1 MYTRLPNW
9 IIEQLPTVSAPAVKI
24 ILLVARK
31 TIGWNRARDAISL
44 SQFESGTGITR
55 PTIVKAIEEL
65 ERAKI
70 LVVYKSNRS
79 SASNEYQLVS
89 AESLIESDDDGVKEF
104 NQGSK
109 KDLPVVVKEFN
120 QEVVKEFNT
129 QKKDI
134 KKRKKSS
141 TIRDPRI
148 DAWQLQV
155 YRELARYHVPIAFR
169 DEILNTVTDETIWAN
184 VIRTWIGRGYR
195 PNAVGSMLEWYRK
208 GIPNGTPRP
217 QRTQRP
223 QRQDASRG
231 RHILTPEEYIQQ
243 QQQRGTDSNQ
253 V

>member
-1 MYTRLPNW
+1 MYTRMPNW
-9 IIEQLPTVSAPAVKI
+9 IIEQLPTLSAPAVKI

-31 TIGWNRARDAISL
+31 TIGWNRTRDAISL
-44 SQFESGTGITR
+44 SQFEAGTGITR
-55 PTIVKAIEEL
+55 PTIVKALAEL
-65 ERAKI
+65 ERAQI
-70 LVVYKSNRS
+70 LVVHRNGL
-79 SASNEYQLVS
+79 AANEYELVS
-89 AESLIESDDDGVKEF
+89 AESLVMVDPLAEELVKEI

-109 KDLPVVVKEFN
+109 ITLPPMVKEFN

-141 TIRDPRI
+141 SATRDPRV

-169 DEILNTVTDETIWAN
+169 DEILQTVTDETIWAN

-208 GIPNGTPRP
+208 GIPNGAPRGKVV
-217 QRTQRP
+217 
-223 QRQDASRG
+223 SRG
-231 RHILTPEEYIQQ
+231 RDTAGTLSPEEYIKQHG
-243 QQQRGTDSNQ
+243 GTIDE

>member
-9 IIEQLPTVSAPAVKI
+9 IIEQLPTLSAPAVKI

-31 TIGWNRARDAISL
+31 TIGWNRTRDAISL
-44 SQFESGTGITR
+44 SQFEAGTGITR
-55 PTIVKAIEEL
+55 PTIVKALAEL
-65 ERAKI
+65 ERAQI
-70 LVVYKSNRS
+70 LVVHRNGL
-79 SASNEYQLVS
+79 AANEYELVS
-89 AESLIESDDDGVKEF
+89 AESLVMVDPLAEELVKEI

-109 KDLPVVVKEFN
+109 AILPPMVKEFN

-141 TIRDPRI
+141 SATRDPRV

-169 DEILNTVTDETIWAN
+169 DEILETVTDETIWAN

-208 GIPNGTPRP
+208 GIPNGVQ
-217 QRTQRP
+217 QR
-223 QRQDASRG
+223 RQTTSRG
-231 RHILTPEEYIQQ
+231 RDNAGTVSPEEYIK
-243 QQQRGTDSNQ
+243 RNGGVIDE